1 MRGSFIVATGGE
13 MKFFFFFFWK
23 DRNNF
28 INRKLRK
35 YLYRSVEN

>member
-13 MKFFFFFFWK
+13 MKFFFFWK

>member
-1 MRGSFIVATGGE
+1 MRGSFIVATGGG
-13 MKFFFFFFWK
+13 KKFFFWK

-35 YLYRSVEN
+35 YTEA

>member
-1 MRGSFIVATGGE
+1 MRGSFIVATGGG
-13 MKFFFFFFWK
+13 KKFFFFWK

-35 YLYRSVEN
+35 YTEA